1 MQGIMQLVLSHQ
13 VQIILH
19 HFASIE
25 GRILSSFKG
34 HTDALLDHKMQENF
48 INYFPGMVYFCV
60 RLASGRNAVFMIHT
74 LFNETKHGF
83 GEIFRL
89 EFSTGMV

>member
-1 MQGIMQLVLSHQ
+1 MLQ
-13 VQIILH
+13 H

-34 HTDALLDHKMQENF
+34 HTMHFWTIRCRRILDIISQERSGLTN
-48 INYFPGMVYFCV
+48 MVYFCV
-60 RLASGRNAVFMIHT
+60 RLALGRNTVFMIHT

-83 GEIFRL
+83 GETFRL
-89 EFSTGMV
+89 EFPTGMV